1 MKQDLEREIPSLIS
15 LFTRTRVMHKVKAL
29 HCIAESNTSNIIGMI
44 LSEQQGCFKPER
56 RCILKLTDYR
66 AEGDAE
72 AADKVDAF
80 VVNFPAFKL
89 YLSEF
94 DTPLCGWR
102 S

>member
-1 MKQDLEREIPSLIS
+1 MYKI
-15 LFTRTRVMHKVKAL
+15 KAL
-29 HCIAESNTSNIIGMI
+29 HCKAESNTSNINSEIS
-44 LSEQQGCFKPER
+44 SEQQGCFKKPG
-56 RCILKLTDYR
+56 RCILKLTDCR

-102 S
+102 SRGTG